1 MARKRKITI
10 EGNNVYVNGNLIR
23 NRDDYNAVEDAYSS
37 ISDYMIDGNIK
48 STSHLGNMICKVMKS
63 IDKGE
68 FLGSESAID
77 SVFRLTELAQNT
89 QNYFDGKTANDT
101 DYCNY
106 LLDRG
111 LFPWQRDVLKDIA
124 KRIVLLAGR
133 RSGKSY
139 EIANHMISHCL
150 VGFDEVNG
158 IRKPRQAIYI
168 GLTLDKARFVIWQT
182 LLDTLDRAHIKTSKI
197 DNSTNTIFF
206 SNGASIKLWG
216 NNSKADREKLR
227 GCDASMFVIDECQ
240 SQSSLLYLINS
251 IIGPVVK
258 GRDGIIMLAGT
269 GPLAGGTYWEDCIIN
284 GTWSVH
290 KATMRDNPS
299 IPDCENALNQV
310 LEENGW
316 TEDNIT
322 FRREYL
328 GEIVHDENRMPFAHR
343 MYYDGNVD
351 VHIKD
356 IYIGVDFGFKDAT
369 AFIPLLVDD
378 HGQLYVFSETK
389 ERQMK
394 ASDIVTALKAKV
406 DFLRGK
412 FSVPVSNIHIVTDH
426 NEPSISADMYN
437 QGLTNIELAYK
448 QNSDYTLRLLK
459 DALACGDILIQK
471 GNSIDDEC
479 ERTVWKWD
487 TEREEVIYEIDDEA
501 YHPDSLDA
509 LRYAYTQYLIMEH
522 LISQ

>member
-1 MARKRKITI
+1 MAKKKITI

-23 NRDDYNAVEDAYSS
+23 NREDYNAVEDAYSS

-48 STSHLGNMICKVMKS
+48 STSRLGSMIGKVLKN
-63 IDKGE
+63 IDKGVYRDA
-68 FLGSESAID
+68 ESAIN
-77 SVFRLTELAQNT
+77 SLFKITELT
-89 QNYFDGKTANDT
+89 QSTQDYFDGKTANDT

-106 LLDRG
+106 LLDRN
-111 LFPWQRDVLKDIA
+111 LFPWQRDVLKDMA

-133 RSGKSY
+133 RAGKSY
-139 EIANHMISHCL
+139 EIASHMIAHCL

-182 LLDTLDRAHIKTSKI
+182 ILDTLEKAHIKTSKV

-227 GCDASMFVIDECQ
+227 GCDSSMFVIDECQ
-240 SQSSLLYLINS
+240 SQASLLYLINS
-251 IIGPVVK
+251 IIGPIVK
-258 GRDGIIMLAGT
+258 GRDGLIVLAGT
-269 GPLAGGTYWEDCIIN
+269 GPLAGGSYWENCITDN
-284 GTWSVH
+284 TWSVH

-299 IPDCENALNQV
+299 IPNCEDALNQV
-310 LEENGW
+310 LLENGW
-316 TEDNIT
+316 DEDNIT
-322 FRREYL
+322 YRREYL
-328 GEIVHDENRMPFAHR
+328 GEVVHDTNRMPFAHR
-343 MYYDGNVD
+343 MYYDKID
-351 VHIKD
+351 THIKD

-378 HGQLYVFSETK
+378 HGQCYVYSETK
-389 ERQMK
+389 ARQMK

-406 DFLRGK
+406 DLLKSK
-412 FSVPVSNIHIVTDH
+412 FSVPVSNIHIITDH
-426 NEPSISADMYN
+426 NEPSIAADMYN

-448 QNSDYTLRLLK
+448 QNSDYTLRLLI
-459 DALACGDILIQK
+459 DALASGDILIK
-471 GNSIDDEC
+471 KSDSIDDEC
-479 ERTVWKWD
+479 ERTVWKWN
-487 TEREEVIYEIDDEA
+487 TEKEEVIYEIDDEA
-501 YHPDSLDA
+501 FHPDSLDA
-509 LRYAYTQYLIMEH
+509 LRYAFTQYLIMEH

>member
-1 MARKRKITI
+1 MAKKKITI

-23 NRDDYNAVEDAYSS
+23 NREDYNAVEDAYSS
-37 ISDYMIDGNIK
+37 ISDYLIDGKIK
-48 STSHLGNMICKVMKS
+48 STSHLGAMISKVMKS
-63 IDKGE
+63 VDKCD
-68 FLGSESAID
+68 FLGSESAIN
-77 SVFRLTELAQNT
+77 SLFRISELAQNT
-89 QNYFDGKTANDT
+89 QNYFDGKAANDL

-106 LLDRG
+106 LIDRN
-111 LFPWQRDVLKDIA
+111 LFTWQRDVLKDLA
-124 KRIVLLAGR
+124 RRIVLLAGR
-133 RSGKSY
+133 RAGKSY
-139 EIANHMISHCL
+139 EMASHMISHCL
-150 VGFDEVNG
+150 TGFDEVNG

-168 GLTLDKARFVIWQT
+168 GLTLDKARFVIWQP
-182 LLDTLDRAHIKTSKI
+182 LMDTLEKAHIKTSKI
-197 DNSTNTIFF
+197 DNSSNIIFF

-258 GRDGIIMLAGT
+258 GRNGIIMLAGT
-269 GPLAGGTYWEDCIIN
+269 GPLSGGTYWEDCITD

-299 IPDCENALNQV
+299 IPNCEDALNQV
-310 LEENGW
+310 LIENNW

-328 GEIVHDENRMPFAHR
+328 GEIVHDTNRMPFAFR
-343 MYYDGNVD
+343 MYYDKVD

-356 IYIGVDFGFKDAT
+356 IYLGVDFGFKDAT

-378 HGQLYVFSETK
+378 HGQCYVFSETK

-406 DFLRGK
+406 DFLKGK
-412 FSVPVSNIHIVTDH
+412 FGVPVSNIHIVTDH
-426 NEPSISADMYN
+426 NEPSIAADMYN

-448 QNSDYTLRLLK
+448 QNQDYTLRLLK
-459 DALACGDILIQK
+459 DALASGDILIKK
-471 GNSIDDEC
+471 GDSIDDEC
-479 ERTVWKWD
+479 ERTVWKWNA
-487 TEREEVIYEIDDEA
+487 EREEVIYEIDDAA

-509 LRYAYTQYLIMEH
+509 LRYAYTQYLLNEH